1 MIWVPVLVGS
11 AVCYA
16 LKALG
21 FVVPQRFLEQPR
33 VAALV
38 GMFPVALLAALL
50 AVVTLGDGQSLALDA
65 RVAAVFAA
73 GVALTLRAPFL
84 VVVLVGA
91 GTAALLRAIGL
102 G

>member
-1 MIWVPVLVGS
+1 MIWLAVLAGS

-21 FVVPQRFLEQPR
+21 FVIPQRVLEQPK

-50 AVVTLGDGQSLALDA
+50 AVVTLADGQSLVLDA
-65 RVAAVFAA
+65 RVAAVLAA
-73 GVALTLRAPFL
+73 GIALALRAPFL

-91 GTAALLRAIGL
+91 GTAALLRAVGL

>member
-1 MIWVPVLVGS
+1 MIWVAVLGGS

-21 FVVPQRFLEQPR
+21 FVVPERILERPV

-50 AVVTLGDGQSLALDA
+50 AVVTVGDGMSVVLDA
-65 RVAAVFAA
+65 RVAAVAA
-73 GVALTLRAPFL
+73 AAVALLMRAPFL

-91 GTAALLRAIGL
+91 GTAAVLRAFGV

>member
-1 MIWVPVLVGS
+1 MIWVAVLAGS

-21 FVVPQRFLEQPR
+21 FVVPQEWLQRPQ

-50 AVVTLGDGQSLALDA
+50 AVVTLADGMSLVLDA
-65 RVAAVFAA
+65 RLAAVGAA
-73 GVALTLRAPFL
+73 AIALWLRAPFL

-91 GTAALLRAIGL
+91 GTAAGLRAFGV

>member
-1 MIWVPVLVGS
+1 MIWVAVLAGS

-21 FVVPQRFLEQPR
+21 FVVPQRFLEDPR

-38 GMFPVALLAALL
+38 AMFPVALLAALL
-50 AVVTLGDGQSLALDA
+50 AVVTVGDGQALAVDA
-65 RVAAVFAA
+65 RVAAVLAA
-73 GVALTLRAPFL
+73 GVALVLRAPFL

-91 GTAALLRAIGL
+91 GTAALLRAAGL